1 MEEAS
6 TLQSRIDSKLRASL
20 PTLTHLVLQ
29 DKSGGCGQALLVI
42 VVATEFSDL
51 KLLERQQKVNTILAE
66 EIAQVHAFE
75 LKTWTPDLW
84 EKKRAEYE

>member
-1 MEEAS
+1 MEEDQS
-6 TLQSRIDSKLRASL
+6 IMSRIGNKLRASL
-20 PTLTHLVLQ
+20 PTLVDLVIK

-51 KLLERQQKVNTILAE
+51 KLLERQQKVNAILAE

-84 EKKRAEYE
+84 EKKRSEYE

>member
-1 MEEAS
+1 M
-6 TLQSRIDSKLRASL
+6 
-20 PTLTHLVLQ
+20 
-29 DKSGGCGQALLVI
+29 I
-42 VVATEFSDL
+42 VVATEFSEL
-51 KLLERQQKVNTILAE
+51 KLLERQQKVNAILAE